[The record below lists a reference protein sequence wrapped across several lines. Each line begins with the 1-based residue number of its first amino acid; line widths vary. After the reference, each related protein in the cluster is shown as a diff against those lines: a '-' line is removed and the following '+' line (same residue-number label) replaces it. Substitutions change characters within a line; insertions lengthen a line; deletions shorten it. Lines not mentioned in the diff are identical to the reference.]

1 MGCPYRRVL
10 RIPNV
15 SMPKVSRDVIEIM
28 LKVSMP
34 KDVAHSQ
41 GEGMFPT
48 VKSCPRCCIRGMF
61 PTG

>member
-34 KDVAHSQ
+34 KDVAHAEGEHAQ
-41 GEGMFPT
+41 G
-48 VKSCPRCCIRGMF
+48 C
-61 PTG
+61 